1 MSHSFNL
8 KCLEANR
15 RCGHNHA
22 YKKTHRLTPAILLQ
36 EVGTE
41 QFRLCGSF
49 LGDVFV
55 KHEVIVAS
63 GRTAPADLNVWSD
76 RKTFKY
82 NRIYFAMTKRAMDLA
97 FAVLCLPFLMVLTI
111 GLWLAN
117 PFWNPGKVFFRQRRM
132 GRNGK
137 SFTMWKFR
145 TMTDNGAAVR
155 DANAPLDEDRITAL
169 GRLLRRSKLDELPNI
184 LNILTGDM
192 SLVGPRP
199 DAFEHATEYAL
210 SVPRYRKRF
219 SVRPGITGLAQVR
232 GGYAD
237 SLRSIRRK
245 AHYDSYYIR
254 NRSIPLDLMI
264 ISATFAV
271 VLSGF
276 GQR

>member
-1 MSHSFNL
+1 M
-8 KCLEANR
+8 
-15 RCGHNHA
+15 
-22 YKKTHRLTPAILLQ
+22 
-36 EVGTE
+36 
-41 QFRLCGSF
+41 
-49 LGDVFV
+49 
-55 KHEVIVAS
+55 KHEVVVAS
-63 GRTAPADLNVWSD
+63 GRTGATDLSVWPNGK
-76 RKTFKY
+76 RIKY
-82 NRIYFAMTKRAMDLA
+82 NRFYFALTKRAMDLA
-97 FAVLCLPFLMVLTI
+97 FAVLCLPFLFILTCVVC
-111 GLWLAN
+111 LSN

-137 SFTMWKFR
+137 AFTMWKFR
-145 TMTDNGAAVR
+145 TMVDNGTSVR

-169 GRLLRRSKLDELPNI
+169 GRLLRRTKLDELPNI

-210 SVPRYRKRF
+210 RIPRYRGRF

-237 SLRSIRRK
+237 DLRSVRRK

-254 NRSIPLDLMI
+254 NRSILLELAI
-264 ISATFAV
+264 IAATVSV